1 MKVWSE
7 LRSCNC
13 SLQFPQLNGI
23 CCNGSADGNVN
34 SNKRSLLLS
43 SLALSTLTPV
53 SRKAVEAAHRS
64 QEIQY
69 DVKYYHSNHTFLLS
83 VTYFSL
89 NPFLSSN
96 LVSPAWSFLFL
107 LSSISSHYIA
117 YLSSHTVYWRWSE
130 VNNSAQI
137 VIVEQI
143 RNWKGLEAR
152 EL

>member
-13 SLQFPQLNGI
+13 SLQFPQLNGV
-23 CCNGSADGNVN
+23 CCNGSVDGNVN

-43 SLALSTLTPV
+43 SLALSTVTPV
-53 SRKAVEAAHRS
+53 SRKAIEAAHRS

-83 VTYFSL
+83 VIYCSS
-89 NPFLSSN
+89 NSFLSSVTWSHPPGLFSSSQF
-96 LVSPAWSFLFL
+96 LVATLLISP
-107 LSSISSHYIA
+107 
-117 YLSSHTVYWRWSE
+117 HTQFTEDQVKLTILPK
-130 VNNSAQI
+130 I

-143 RNWKGLEAR
+143 RNSKGLKAR